1 LAKKVFHIRKSK
13 NNHQNLSLAMQ
24 KKQQALFTYQFFVL
38 CLSTALFS
46 ASFNMIIPEL
56 PDYLTDLGG
65 AEYKGL
71 IIGLFTLTAGLSRP
85 LSGKLTDS
93 IGRIP
98 VMVVGTL
105 VCVIASLFYPFVL
118 SVSAFLALRLFHGFS
133 TGFKPTAT
141 TAYVA
146 DIVPSSRVGEAMGI
160 LGISMNLGASIA
172 PPIGSYF
179 ALLWS
184 LDVMFYISS
193 ALAVISV
200 LLLIGLQETHADKEP
215 VKWSSFKIT
224 LQDVYDP
231 TAIAP
236 GIVTVFTY
244 AGFGV
249 MLTIVP
255 DQSTFVGLE
264 NKGMFFTV
272 FTLASITSRL
282 FAGRFSDIY
291 GPIPVMKVAT
301 IGIAIGMAIMGK
313 ATTPLSLMV
322 GSSVLGFTAGMNS
335 PAVFAWAIDRCNPA
349 QRGRAMATVYI
360 ALEIG
365 IGMGAV
371 ISAWIYNNDYDRF
384 DITFFTFAV
393 LTLIAPIYLQFIFK
407 DKTDSES
414 QT

>member
-1 LAKKVFHIRKSK
+1 MGNQK
-13 NNHQNLSLAMQ
+13 NSNQNLSLAMQ

-56 PDYLTDLGG
+56 PDFLTTLGG
-65 AEYKGL
+65 EDYKGL

-85 LSGKLTDS
+85 LSGKLTDT

-98 VMVVGTL
+98 VMVVGTI

-118 SVSAFLALRLFHGFS
+118 TVSAFLMLRLFHGFS

-146 DIVPSSRVGEAMGI
+146 DIVPASRVGEAMGI
-160 LGISMNLGASIA
+160 LGISMNFGASIA

-179 ALLWS
+179 AIIWS
-184 LDVMFYISS
+184 LDAMFYISS
-193 ALAVISV
+193 GLAVISV
-200 LLLIGLQETHADKEP
+200 FLLIGLKETHDDRQP
-215 VKWSSFKIT
+215 LKWSSFK
-224 LQDVYDP
+224 LSWKDVYDP

-255 DQSTFVGLE
+255 DQSTYVGLE
-264 NKGMFFTV
+264 NKGLFFTV
-272 FTLASITSRL
+272 FTVASIASRF
-282 FAGRFSDIY
+282 FAGKTSDIY
-291 GPIPVMKVAT
+291 GPIPVMKIAA
-301 IGIAIGMAIMGK
+301 ILIAIGMVLMGL
-313 ATTPLSLMV
+313 ADTPLSLMI
-322 GSSVLGFTAGMNS
+322 GSGFLGFAAGMNS
-335 PAVFAWAIDRCNPA
+335 PAVFAWAIDRCNPRH
-349 QRGRAMATVYI
+349 RGRAMATVYI

-384 DITFFTFAV
+384 DITFFTFAG
-393 LTLIAPIYLQFIFK
+393 LALIAPVYLQFIFK
-407 DKTDSES
+407 DKTGNSNPQS
-414 QT
+414 

>member
-1 LAKKVFHIRKSK
+1 
-13 NNHQNLSLAMQ
+13 MQ

-56 PDYLTDLGG
+56 PNFLTDLGG
-65 AEYKGL
+65 EDYKGL

-85 LSGKLTDS
+85 LSGKLTDT

-105 VCVIASLFYPFVL
+105 VCVVASLFYPFVL
-118 SVSAFLALRLFHGFS
+118 TVSAFLALRLFHGFS

-141 TAYVA
+141 TTYVA

-160 LGISMNLGASIA
+160 LGISMNFGASIA
-172 PPIGSYF
+172 PPVGSYLT
-179 ALLWS
+179 LLWS
-184 LDVMFYISS
+184 IDAMFYISS
-193 ALAVISV
+193 GLAVISV
-200 LLLIGLQETHADKEP
+200 LLLIGLKETHQEKQP

-224 LQDVYDP
+224 LKDVYDP

-255 DQSTFVGLE
+255 DQSTYVGLE

-272 FTLASITSRL
+272 FTIASITSRL
-282 FAGRFSDIY
+282 FAGKTSDIY
-291 GPIPVMKVAT
+291 GPIPVMKIAAT
-301 IGIAIGMAIMGK
+301 VIALGMIIMGM
-313 ATTPLSLMV
+313 ATTPLTLMI
-322 GSSVLGFTAGMNS
+322 GSGVLGFAAGMNS
-335 PAVFAWAIDRCNPA
+335 PAVFAWAIDRCNPKH
-349 QRGRAMATVYI
+349 RGRAMATVYI

-384 DITFFTFAV
+384 DITFFTFAG
-393 LTLIAPIYLQFIFK
+393 LALISPIYLQFIFK
-407 DKTDSES
+407 DKTDLSKLQS
-414 QT
+414 